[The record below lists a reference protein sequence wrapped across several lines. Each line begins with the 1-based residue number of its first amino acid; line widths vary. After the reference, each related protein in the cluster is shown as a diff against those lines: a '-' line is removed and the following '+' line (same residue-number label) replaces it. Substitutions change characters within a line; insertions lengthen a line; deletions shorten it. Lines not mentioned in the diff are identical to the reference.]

1 MESRYEFLFGLTL
14 ALFAALLAINDL
26 GAGKYGDDELQL
38 SNEKTSAYL
47 WYQAKGIKESL
58 TEGQRDLLEVLL
70 DSEAIRAEQRDALTR
85 LVEDLGT
92 QVGRYKKEK
101 KEILMG
107 SAYVGQANWVQD
119 VAGQLGK
126 VVGAKEI
133 EDRLAVLGAAGERFD
148 LANLFLQL
156 SLVLGAI
163 GILMR
168 HQRAKIA
175 FFALMTTSGVTGVV
189 WSALGF
195 ARATMI

>member
-58 TEGQRDLLEVLL
+58 TEGQKDLLEVLL
-70 DSEAIRAEQRDALTR
+70 DSGSIRAEQRDSLTR
-85 LVEDLGT
+85 LVQDLGT

-107 SAYVGQANWVQD
+107 SAYVGEENWVQD

-168 HQRAKIA
+168 QQRAKVA

-195 ARATMI
+195 VRVT

>member
-70 DSEAIRAEQRDALTR
+70 DSESIRAEQRDSLTR
-85 LVEDLGT
+85 LMQELGT
-92 QVGRYKKEK
+92 QVSRYKQEK

-107 SAYVGQANWVQD
+107 SAYVGQENWVQD

-126 VVGAKEI
+126 VVGAKQI

-168 HQRAKIA
+168 QQRAKVA

-189 WSALGF
+189 WSALAF
-195 ARATMI
+195 VRATMV

>member
-1 MESRYEFLFGLTL
+1 
-14 ALFAALLAINDL
+14 
-26 GAGKYGDDELQL
+26 
-38 SNEKTSAYL
+38 
-47 WYQAKGIKESL
+47 
-58 TEGQRDLLEVLL
+58 
-70 DSEAIRAEQRDALTR
+70 
-85 LVEDLGT
+85 
-92 QVGRYKKEK
+92 
-101 KEILMG
+101 MG

>member
-47 WYQAKGIKESL
+47 WYQAKGIKETL
-58 TEGQRDLLEVLL
+58 TEGQKDLLEVLL
-70 DSEAIRAEQRDALTR
+70 DSESVRAEQRDNLTR
-85 LVEDLGT
+85 LAQDLGT
-92 QVGRYKKEK
+92 QIGRYKKEK

-107 SAYVGQANWVQD
+107 SAYVGQENWAQD

-168 HQRAKIA
+168 QQRAKVA

-195 ARATMI
+195 ARATMV

>member
-70 DSEAIRAEQRDALTR
+70 DSEAIRAEQRNALTR

-107 SAYVGQANWVQD
+107 SAYVGQENWVQD
-119 VAGQLGK
+119 VAGQFGK

>member
-58 TEGQRDLLEVLL
+58 TEGQKDLLEVLL
-70 DSEAIRAEQRDALTR
+70 DSESIRAEQRDSLTR
-85 LVEDLGT
+85 LVQDLGT

-107 SAYVGQANWVQD
+107 SAYVGEENWVQD

-168 HQRAKIA
+168 QQRAKVA

-195 ARATMI
+195 VRVT